1 MSEFQHQ
8 NSTSVARVNFFKKQA
23 VFRYHTK
30 GGSNQVSSNLYFIHA
45 QIPVLK
51 WEKKEKWENIFW
63 FTKRGN
69 KGIKNRDRF

>member
-51 WEKKEKWENIFW
+51 WEKKEK
-63 FTKRGN
+63 
-69 KGIKNRDRF
+69 